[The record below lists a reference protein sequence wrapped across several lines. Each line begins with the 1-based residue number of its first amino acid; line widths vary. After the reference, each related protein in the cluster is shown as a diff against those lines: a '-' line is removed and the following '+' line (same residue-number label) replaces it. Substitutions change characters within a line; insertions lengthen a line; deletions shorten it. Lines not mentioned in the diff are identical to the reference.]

1 MRENIAVEIQ
11 YQWGYRESN
20 GIFHYGYTAYS
31 DSAFSLSKSIMD
43 SDIAQLML
51 SGKRTKRNF
60 YLKGNVCD
68 SFNGSGWETLTDEET
83 LPADTDAL
91 MTLYAIFS
99 HTQDEET
106 LQKFLNVHEQEIT
119 LLNIKTQS
127 LFYPLKSLR
136 ITADNLRQAGDNI
149 RTGKMNK
156 RGYSYSYQFV
166 DLDYASPGLFSV
178 IEESNRIAYDEEIYN
193 LMFEKMKEYYNV
205 ELERLPFSVFLE
217 EVNKGRAAVL
227 QQYTALGDEV
237 SERVRTLADSV
248 TAECAGSY
256 EKAKALER
264 YLYQYHYSKSI
275 DVPADANMLDWF
287 LFDGREGYCA
297 HYAMALAVMLRCVGI
312 PSRIAEGFLVDYTE
326 YTDFTQYTISG
337 NKAHVWVEAYI
348 DGFGWIR
355 LEPTVVNAAN
365 ANLVWYTDSQAA
377 EEEETVFELPFE
389 EEADTKETGENIWI
403 MMLVL
408 LGGMVISIAGILFI
422 LVLRKRNLLRKSG
435 DPDVILHHLLFLL
448 GKTYFPKEDGE
459 TLAEYFERIF
469 GSGRLSEESQ
479 KRLSAVL
486 GRMERYWYGDGH
498 MEEED
503 VRELRD
509 VRDVFLK

>member
-1 MRENIAVEIQ
+1 M
-11 YQWGYRESN
+11 
-20 GIFHYGYTAYS
+20 
-31 DSAFSLSKSIMD
+31 
-43 SDIAQLML
+43 
-51 SGKRTKRNF
+51 
-60 YLKGNVCD
+60 
-68 SFNGSGWETLTDEET
+68 
-83 LPADTDAL
+83 
-91 MTLYAIFS
+91 
-99 HTQDEET
+99 
-106 LQKFLNVHEQEIT
+106 
-119 LLNIKTQS
+119 
-127 LFYPLKSLR
+127 
-136 ITADNLRQAGDNI
+136 
-149 RTGKMNK
+149 
-156 RGYSYSYQFV
+156 
-166 DLDYASPGLFSV
+166 
-178 IEESNRIAYDEEIYN
+178 
-193 LMFEKMKEYYNV
+193 

-227 QQYTALGDEV
+227 QQYTALGDGV

-248 TAECAGSY
+248 SAECAGSY

-287 LFDGREGYCA
+287 LFEGREGYCA
-297 HYAMALAVMLRCVGI
+297 HYATALAVMLRCVGI
-312 PSRIAEGFLVDYTE
+312 PSRI
-326 YTDFTQYTISG
+326 
-337 NKAHVWVEAYI
+337 
-348 DGFGWIR
+348 
-355 LEPTVVNAAN
+355 
-365 ANLVWYTDSQAA
+365 
-377 EEEETVFELPFE
+377 EEETVFELPFE

>member
-51 SGKRTKRNF
+51 LGKRTKRNF

-127 LFYPLKSLR
+127 LFYPLKSLC

-166 DLDYASPGLFSV
+166 DLDYASPELFLS
-178 IEESNRIAYDEEIYN
+178 
-193 LMFEKMKEYYNV
+193 
-205 ELERLPFSVFLE
+205 
-217 EVNKGRAAVL
+217 
-227 QQYTALGDEV
+227 
-237 SERVRTLADSV
+237 
-248 TAECAGSY
+248 
-256 EKAKALER
+256 
-264 YLYQYHYSKSI
+264 
-275 DVPADANMLDWF
+275 
-287 LFDGREGYCA
+287 
-297 HYAMALAVMLRCVGI
+297 
-312 PSRIAEGFLVDYTE
+312 
-326 YTDFTQYTISG
+326 
-337 NKAHVWVEAYI
+337 
-348 DGFGWIR
+348 
-355 LEPTVVNAAN
+355 
-365 ANLVWYTDSQAA
+365 
-377 EEEETVFELPFE
+377 
-389 EEADTKETGENIWI
+389 
-403 MMLVL
+403 
-408 LGGMVISIAGILFI
+408 
-422 LVLRKRNLLRKSG
+422 LRKA
-435 DPDVILHHLLFLL
+435 
-448 GKTYFPKEDGE
+448 T
-459 TLAEYFERIF
+459 
-469 GSGRLSEESQ
+469 ESHTM
-479 KRLSAVL
+479 KK
-486 GRMERYWYGDGH
+486 
-498 MEEED
+498 
-503 VRELRD
+503 
-509 VRDVFLK
+509 FTT

>member
-1 MRENIAVEIQ
+1 
-11 YQWGYRESN
+11 
-20 GIFHYGYTAYS
+20 
-31 DSAFSLSKSIMD
+31 MD

-127 LFYPLKSLR
+127 LFYPLKSLC

-217 EVNKGRAAVL
+217 EVNKGRAAV
-227 QQYTALGDEV
+227 
-237 SERVRTLADSV
+237 
-248 TAECAGSY
+248 
-256 EKAKALER
+256 
-264 YLYQYHYSKSI
+264 
-275 DVPADANMLDWF
+275 
-287 LFDGREGYCA
+287 
-297 HYAMALAVMLRCVGI
+297 
-312 PSRIAEGFLVDYTE
+312 
-326 YTDFTQYTISG
+326 
-337 NKAHVWVEAYI
+337 
-348 DGFGWIR
+348 
-355 LEPTVVNAAN
+355 
-365 ANLVWYTDSQAA
+365 
-377 EEEETVFELPFE
+377 
-389 EEADTKETGENIWI
+389 
-403 MMLVL
+403 
-408 LGGMVISIAGILFI
+408 
-422 LVLRKRNLLRKSG
+422 
-435 DPDVILHHLLFLL
+435 
-448 GKTYFPKEDGE
+448 
-459 TLAEYFERIF
+459 
-469 GSGRLSEESQ
+469 
-479 KRLSAVL
+479 
-486 GRMERYWYGDGH
+486 
-498 MEEED
+498 
-503 VRELRD
+503 
-509 VRDVFLK
+509 

>member
-1 MRENIAVEIQ
+1 MKILRLKFSISGDIVNQTVFFI
-11 YQWGYRESN
+11 
-20 GIFHYGYTAYS
+20 TAYS

-106 LQKFLNVHEQEIT
+106 LQKFLNVYEQEIT

-217 EVNKGRAAVL
+217 EVNKGRAAA
-227 QQYTALGDEV
+227 QGD
-237 SERVRTLADSV
+237 
-248 TAECAGSY
+248 
-256 EKAKALER
+256 AKA
-264 YLYQYHYSKSI
+264 
-275 DVPADANMLDWF
+275 A
-287 LFDGREGYCA
+287 
-297 HYAMALAVMLRCVGI
+297 
-312 PSRIAEGFLVDYTE
+312 
-326 YTDFTQYTISG
+326 
-337 NKAHVWVEAYI
+337 
-348 DGFGWIR
+348 
-355 LEPTVVNAAN
+355 
-365 ANLVWYTDSQAA
+365 
-377 EEEETVFELPFE
+377 
-389 EEADTKETGENIWI
+389 
-403 MMLVL
+403 
-408 LGGMVISIAGILFI
+408 
-422 LVLRKRNLLRKSG
+422 
-435 DPDVILHHLLFLL
+435 
-448 GKTYFPKEDGE
+448 
-459 TLAEYFERIF
+459 
-469 GSGRLSEESQ
+469 
-479 KRLSAVL
+479 
-486 GRMERYWYGDGH
+486 
-498 MEEED
+498 
-503 VRELRD
+503 
-509 VRDVFLK
+509 

>member
-1 MRENIAVEIQ
+1 MKILRLKFSISGDIVNQTVFFI
-11 YQWGYRESN
+11 
-20 GIFHYGYTAYS
+20 TAYS

-127 LFYPLKSLR
+127 LFYPLKSLC

-217 EVNKGRAAVL
+217 EVNAGQAAVL

-237 SERVRTLADSV
+237 SERLRTLADSV
-248 TAECAGSY
+248 SAECAGSY

-312 PSRIAEGFLVDYTE
+312 PSRIA
-326 YTDFTQYTISG
+326 
-337 NKAHVWVEAYI
+337 
-348 DGFGWIR
+348 
-355 LEPTVVNAAN
+355 
-365 ANLVWYTDSQAA
+365 
-377 EEEETVFELPFE
+377 EETVFELPFE